1 MSFRDFLERL
11 NKESKLIRINKEVSP
26 EYDAASIMS
35 EFDGNAVYF
44 EKIAGSRMPAA
55 GGFSSSRELIAKS
68 LGIKREQLLFTL
80 ANAIKNRKQPE
91 LVEKGECQEII
102 EKDVDLTRLPIFKYV
117 EGDGGKYISSA
128 IAVIKDPELGRN
140 VCFHRLM
147 LLDKNHFIARI
158 VENRGTDTALKKA
171 GGELDIAI
179 SIGNTNAVLLAAS
192 TSLALEED
200 EFSMANALETTEL
213 VNCKTVDLEVPKDC
227 EIVLEGRITKEKHT
241 EGPFLDITGT
251 QDKVREQPVIE
262 IKCITHRENPIYQTL
277 LPGMREH
284 RLLMGMPKEPT
295 IYNEVSKVCKCKNVL
310 ITPGGCSWLHAVV
323 QIKKENTDDGKKAI
337 EAAFKGHGSL
347 KHCVVVDDDIDIYD
361 LNDIEWAIST
371 RFQADKDA
379 VIKPN
384 QPGSSLDPSGDL
396 SEGKKAVTCKA
407 GIDATIPFDK
417 KDKMFYKGK
426 YKKINVK
433 DTYD

>member
-1 MSFRDFLERL
+1 MMSFRDFLERL
-11 NKESKLIRINKEVSP
+11 NKENKLIRINKEVSP

-35 EFDGNAVYF
+35 ELDGNAVYF
-44 EKIAGSRMPAA
+44 EKIAGSRMPVA

-91 LVEKGECQEII
+91 IVEKGECQEII

-147 LLDKNHFIARI
+147 LLDKTHFIARI

-200 EFSMANALETTEL
+200 EFSMANALEKTEL

-227 EIVLEGRITKEKHT
+227 EIVLEGRITKEKHA
-241 EGPFLDITGT
+241 EGPFIDITGT

-262 IKCITHRENPIYQTL
+262 IKSITHRENPIYQTL

-323 QIKKENTDDGKKAI
+323 QIKKENPDDAKKAI

-407 GIDATIPFDK
+407 GVDATIPFDK

-433 DTYD
+433 DYL